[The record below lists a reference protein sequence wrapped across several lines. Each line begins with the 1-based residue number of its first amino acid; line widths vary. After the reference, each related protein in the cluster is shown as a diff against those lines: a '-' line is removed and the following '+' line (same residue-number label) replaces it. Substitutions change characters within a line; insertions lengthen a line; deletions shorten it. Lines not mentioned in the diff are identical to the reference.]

1 LDSTLSGSA
10 AQICVQPAIRNMIL
24 KWSCPKAIIKDPRCQ
39 RMAVVVE
46 FFRGISNLSHGHS
59 TEVWAVV
66 GVEGGPLASGS
77 SGPRGQQLPWGTR
90 CHRAYHA
97 RVWSIRPKF
106 KLRHYRKRTS
116 DLRVLMST
124 RPSALRPCW
133 DRKKPRPRWAG
144 LRLGSMPSR
153 RSSVAKQFK
162 ARGLVP
168 ERKAPPKRGQV
179 YCALLGGI
187 EENFSEGA
195 VLEPANP
202 SRIPDPLVLE
212 GQELVSAAVW
222 ETLARHVTH
231 PRNRPQL
238 SN

>member
-1 LDSTLSGSA
+1 
-10 AQICVQPAIRNMIL
+10 
-24 KWSCPKAIIKDPRCQ
+24 
-39 RMAVVVE
+39 VVVE

-59 TEVWAVV
+59 TEVWGRLWGLRVA
-66 GVEGGPLASGS
+66 PLASGS

-124 RPSALRPCW
+124 RPSALRHVGGEKSPAL
-133 DRKKPRPRWAG
+133 RRAG
-144 LRLGSMPSR
+144 LRLGSRPSR
-153 RSSVAKQFK
+153 RSSVAKQFR

-179 YCALLGGI
+179 YCGRKVFGLPQMA
-187 EENFSEGA
+187 NFRRRRA
-195 VLEPANP
+195 VPPAA
-202 SRIPDPLVLE
+202 SDCHQSVAAE
-212 GQELVSAAVW
+212 QQMSAVSS
-222 ETLARHVTH
+222 TSCMARSAGRKKHH
-231 PRNRPQL
+231 
-238 SN
+238 